1 MTIIKRSRAAAIRR
15 SVALAGCTAL
25 AALIAPEAG
34 AQIKVG
40 ITLSA
45 TGPAASLGIP
55 QKNSVALLPKTIGG
69 KTVDYIVLDDG
80 SDATNAVKNTRKLI
94 SEDHVDV
101 VLGSSVTPNSLA
113 MVDVVSELQ
122 TPMISMA
129 ASAKIVEPVDAKH
142 AWVFKTPQNDALM
155 AGAIGDHMAAAGVKT
170 VGFIGFSD
178 AYGQG
183 WYTEFAKVA
192 EAKGIKIVA
201 NEGYAR
207 ADTSVTGQVLKLM
220 SANPDAVL
228 IAGAGTP
235 AALPEKALKER
246 GYKGRFYQTHGV
258 ANADFLRVCGADCN
272 GTILPSGPILVA
284 AQLPDGNPSKAPAL
298 QYVKDYEA
306 AYGAGS
312 VATFG
317 AHLYDAGLVLQ
328 KAIPEAIKT
337 AQPGTPAFRK
347 ALRDAL
353 EATANVPA
361 THGVFTMSKTDHAG
375 LDQRGRV
382 MVMIQDNAWV
392 LQK

>member
-1 MTIIKRSRAAAIRR
+1 MDFIERTRAAACGA
-15 SVALAGCTAL
+15 VAAI
-25 AALIAPEAG
+25 ALIGAAPIAAQ

-69 KTVDYIVLDDG
+69 KSVEYIVLDDAT
-80 SDATNAVKNTRKLI
+80 DATNAVKNMRKLI
-94 SEDHVDV
+94 TEDNVDV

-113 MVDVVSELQ
+113 MVDVASELQ

-129 ASAKIVEPVDAKH
+129 ASARIVEPVDAKR

-155 AGAIGDHMAAAGVKT
+155 AAAIADHMAANGVKT

-183 WYTEFAKVA
+183 WYAEFAKVA

-201 NEGYAR
+201 NESFAR
-207 ADTSVTGQVLKLM
+207 TDTSVTGQVLKLM
-220 SANPDAVL
+220 AANPDAVL

-235 AALPEKALKER
+235 AALPEKALRER
-246 GYKGRFYQTHGV
+246 GYKGKYYQTHGV

-272 GTILPSGPILVA
+272 GTILPAGPILVA
-284 AQLPDGNPSKAPAL
+284 AQLPDSNLSKAPAMT
-298 QYVKDYEA
+298 YVKEYEA

-317 AHLYDAGLVLQ
+317 AHLYDAGILLQ
-328 KAIPEAIKT
+328 KAIPEALKT

-347 ALRDAL
+347 SLRDAL
-353 EATANVPA
+353 EATTNVA
-361 THGVFTMSKTDHAG
+361 GTHGVFTMSKTDHAG

-382 MVMIQDNAWV
+382 MVMIQDGKWV
-392 LQK
+392 LLK